1 MAWNRWV
8 ERWFQF
14 RPVFFSFFKN
24 SEQSVH
30 FRISFQNHSSA
41 NTTSDILS
49 WLSEPL
55 EAMNQLMR
63 PKAYLLRD
71 SWLPSGPPI
80 SMAAVKPSAG
90 LFNLKFVRWYLVGFL
105 CFLYQQNLR
114 LPSFSV
120 HPKHRFLGP
129 TATTIHWVRER
140 IRDSAQMV
148 SSGYHWVPGPGAR
161 HALRPTE
168 QDCKIRGGF

>member
-1 MAWNRWV
+1 
-8 ERWFQF
+8 
-14 RPVFFSFFKN
+14 
-24 SEQSVH
+24 
-30 FRISFQNHSSA
+30 
-41 NTTSDILS
+41 
-49 WLSEPL
+49 
-55 EAMNQLMR
+55 MR

-80 SMAAVKPSAG
+80 SMAAVKPSTG

-120 HPKHRFLGP
+120 HPKHRVLGP
-129 TATTIHWVRER
+129 TTTTIHWVRER